1 MIYEFESK
9 VYMSLK
15 VNSECYAIDVWDMF
29 VND

>member
-15 VNSECYAIDVWDMF
+15 VNSECYAIDV
-29 VND
+29 